1 MRKLKFQSEGKTG
14 KNSFKLFSKYIEEHN
29 RFLHGKTLF
38 AGNLSGQGFQRLCFF
53 KNAVRPVRIEFQ
65 EQ

>member
-38 AGNLSGQGFQRLCFF
+38 AGIPSGQGFQRLVFL
-53 KNAVRPVRIEFQ
+53 KNAAGPIPMGF
-65 EQ
+65 